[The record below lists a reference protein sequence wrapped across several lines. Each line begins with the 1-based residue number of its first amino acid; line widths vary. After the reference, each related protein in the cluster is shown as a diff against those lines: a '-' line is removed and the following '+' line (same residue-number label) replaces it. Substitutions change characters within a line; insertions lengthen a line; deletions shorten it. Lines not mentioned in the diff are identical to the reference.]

1 MLELTKRVACH
12 VQIVE
17 VFSKEHSWRCG
28 CGNAKVNLS
37 VKGVIPRG
45 VEPQWGLDIQQVERK
60 KRKGCQ
66 KNP

>member
-1 MLELTKRVACH
+1 

-28 CGNAKVNLS
+28 CGNTKVNLS

-45 VEPQWGLDIQQVERK
+45 VEPQWGLDIRHVERK
-60 KRKGCQ
+60 KGRVVKRTPRS
-66 KNP
+66 KDKV